1 MAAAELSAMSACGP
15 HEVWCICH
23 WIPGQARDDKLLALG
38 DKLLAGM
45 TNYWAGMANYWAG
58 MANWRSGMT
67 TLGRW
72 I

>member
-45 TNYWAGMANYWAG
+45 TNCWPG
-58 MANWRSGMT
+58 
-67 TLGRW
+67 
-72 I
+72 